1 MVWDE
6 GSKVTASVWFNKKK
20 SIFADRIRINLVS
33 MIPRLL
39 SNSIVNSLRPGFVT
53 GLFGARRTG
62 KTFLMESLMERF
74 ETGKVLMVQGENLD
88 AAEILSSKRLS
99 LLKQFTSGYDY
110 LFIDEAQKI
119 PHIGI
124 NLKLIVDA
132 IPGISVFVT
141 GSSAFDLKNE
151 IGEPLTGRSKY
162 FYLYPVAQLELKED
176 FITAKENLE
185 SRLIYGSYPQ
195 IITSKTNLEK
205 TDVLESIKNGAL
217 LKDILTMDNL
227 KDSTFIIS
235 LLRLIAFQIGNDVSA
250 TELASGLG
258 VSKNTVT
265 RYLDLLEKCFII
277 FSLQGFSRNLRKEI
291 TKSRR
296 YFFWDNGVR
305 NIIISNFNRISHRDD
320 TGRLWENY
328 CISERLKRNHY
339 LSNICNC
346 YFWRTYDQKE
356 IDLIEESGGMLEG
369 TEFKWTEKA
378 VKPPREFLETYA
390 NSSYHVIHK
399 ENYLNFIAR

>member
-1 MVWDE
+1 
-6 GSKVTASVWFNKKK
+6 
-20 SIFADRIRINLVS
+20 

-39 SNSIVNSLRPGFVT
+39 TNSLVESLRPGFVT

-62 KTFLMESLMERF
+62 KTFLMEHIKDRIEP
-74 ETGKVLMVQGENLD
+74 GKILMVQGENLD
-88 AAEILSSKRLS
+88 VTEILSSRRLS
-99 LLKQFTSGYDY
+99 LLNQFVAGYDY

-119 PHIGI
+119 PSIGI

-132 IPGISVFVT
+132 IPKIAVLVT

-162 FYLYPVAQLELKED
+162 FYLYPVAQLELNED
-176 FITAKENLE
+176 FLTSKENLE
-185 SRLIYGSYPQ
+185 NRLIFGSYPQ
-195 IITSKTNLEK
+195 VINSKANTEK
-205 TDVLESIKNGAL
+205 TDILESIKNGAL
-217 LKDILTMDNL
+217 LKDILTLDNL
-227 KDSTFIIS
+227 KDSTFIMN
-235 LLRLIAFQIGNDVSA
+235 LLRLVAFQIGNDVSA

-265 RYLDLLEKCFII
+265 RYLDLLEKCYIL

-296 YFFWDNGVR
+296 YFFWDNGIR
-305 NIIISNFNRISHRDD
+305 NVVISNFNRLSLRDD

-328 CISERLKRNHY
+328 CVSERLKRNQY
-339 LSNICNC
+339 LANTCNY

-356 IDLIEESGGMLEG
+356 IDLIEESGGQLKG
-369 TEFKWTEKA
+369 TEFKWTEKT

-390 NSSYHVIHK
+390 NSSFRVIHK
-399 ENYLNFIAR
+399 ENYLEFIT